1 MKAMDASVSACMD
14 ARVPTSTMMKAMDG
28 SDDDANAWLMN
39 SVVIPL
45 MAVTKAN
52 AWLMNSVDDGNDGND
67 RRDRMMMSDVNLFL
81 TRQKIFFYRV
91 VDIAKMRSISGRAGF
106 DLGEN
111 ACVSELKNNYLPSHR
126 TPTLPLR

>member
-1 MKAMDASVSACMD
+1 
-14 ARVPTSTMMKAMDG
+14 MKAMDG

-45 MAVTKAN
+45 MALTKANAWLMDSVVIPLMAVTKAN
-52 AWLMNSVDDGNDGND
+52 AWLMNSVDDGNDSND